1 MAVHYSILNL
11 SVRLR
16 EMERDNTAL
25 KHSCFHILK
34 LSWASCD
41 CPNHSAKGF
50 CSVRACA
57 CVCVFNRTI
66 HLHGEK
72 KMASSVTFF
81 SLPELHSWLLP
92 AMCALAPSCVHS
104 LSLQQLAFLRFVY
117 RGRICAVYKSQASPY
132 NVSCFPFHQS
142 LSQQA
147 EVEEESHWEIPR
159 IATLHCVCY
168 TSQDSFCQLEIPDS
182 HFDC

>member
-1 MAVHYSILNL
+1 MTALI
-11 SVRLR
+11 
-16 EMERDNTAL
+16 TAL
-25 KHSCFHILK
+25 KDFVVCVH
-34 LSWASCD
+34 
-41 CPNHSAKGF
+41 
-50 CSVRACA
+50 VRAC
-57 CVCVFNRTI
+57 VYSTEQSI
-66 HLHGEK
+66 SMEKK
-72 KMASSVTFF
+72 KMASSVAFF
-81 SLPELHSWLLP
+81 SPPELHSWLLP

-104 LSLQQLAFLRFVY
+104 LSLQKLAFLRFVY

-147 EVEEESHWEIPR
+147 EVEEESHREIPR

-182 HFDC
+182 HFEC